1 MQVVGPSCGLAPAG
15 LVVPLG
21 HGVHT
26 PSAVTC
32 SSALQV
38 RVPVHGGV
46 PPFIQLRKNWQLPSG
61 QSGGSFGSNGTSGD
75 GVGALEWDRV
85 PVLFIVICAVVTPR
99 PAASTSGYIIM
110 TRVVEDGLVLCG
122 VPRSCSVVGC
132 LSSCEAERPSQLHRP
147 KKAFRRRPVRF
158 DFHQPTDFHCVSCI
172 KVSCM
177 RWRAGGGI
185 RSAATAACAVAHL
198 YRFCVPNHNPTG
210 RANYELRNL
219 LERSGLFG
227 HYYPSNPV
235 IDLSP
240 L

>member
-158 DFHQPTDFHCVSCI
+158 DFHQPTDFHCVSRYHACGGAPVVESGVPPPLHVRLLTCI
-172 KVSCM
+172 DSVC
-177 RWRAGGGI
+177 RITILPVERI
-185 RSAATAACAVAHL
+185 T
-198 YRFCVPNHNPTG
+198 
-210 RANYELRNL
+210 NYEIYWNAPVC
-219 LERSGLFG
+219 SGTTIL
-227 HYYPSNPV
+227 
-235 IDLSP
+235 
-240 L
+240 